1 MSEERTKL
9 AQAYEEL
16 VPKYQRL
23 VDEVK
28 FALED
33 RIKTSGVKVAS
44 VHGRV
49 KTLDSLL
56 SKVERKEYKD
66 PLADIHDLAGVRVV
80 CQFTPDLVV
89 IAKLIREL
97 FEVHETVDK
106 SSSLEFDKMGYQ
118 GTHYIVTLG
127 PNHRGAR
134 YDGLA
139 GLKSEIQYE
148 RFSRMHG
155 RRLVI
160 ASTTSRKLRYPRE
173 NGESYTMFP
182 LCLKSHRIFL
192 IELVKRV
199 NVIPKRFERTSQ
211 VPQNS

>member
-118 GTHYIVTLG
+118 VLITL
-127 PNHRGAR
+127 
-134 YDGLA
+134 
-139 GLKSEIQYE
+139 
-148 RFSRMHG
+148 
-155 RRLVI
+155 
-160 ASTTSRKLRYPRE
+160 
-173 NGESYTMFP
+173 
-182 LCLKSHRIFL
+182 
-192 IELVKRV
+192 
-199 NVIPKRFERTSQ
+199 
-211 VPQNS
+211 